1 MTRMLLSRPE
11 SVQHSKS
18 ELVFV
23 DMSQLFLNP
32 TTYCYATNVASVTPG
47 YAAALAAAHSVLNNS
62 CSTCMA
68 TSLIAAVARAT
79 AAASPK
85 GVPTGDDGPLL
96 NVWSDARIELVRP
109 VLCTQTQGELE
120 TGPRPHSGKGVL
132 QTCTLLGWHDTPPSK
147 QPLQCPSCPTNT
159 SSAYN
164 EAIVRPK
171 DFARSLAMNVFL
183 AAAQAQRRQ
192 LERNLAMEV

>member
-1 MTRMLLSRPE
+1 
-11 SVQHSKS
+11 
-18 ELVFV
+18 
-23 DMSQLFLNP
+23 MSQLFLNP

-96 NVWSDARIELVRP
+96 NVWSDAGLSWFALFYVLRRKVNWRLGPDHTLARVRFKLAPSWGGTSHRLPNNHSNVQAVRQIPQELTMR
-109 VLCTQTQGELE
+109 
-120 TGPRPHSGKGVL
+120 RSADRR
-132 QTCTLLGWHDTPPSK
+132 TLRGAS
-147 QPLQCPSCPTNT
+147 Q
-159 SSAYN
+159 
-164 EAIVRPK
+164 
-171 DFARSLAMNVFL
+171 
-183 AAAQAQRRQ
+183 
-192 LERNLAMEV
+192 